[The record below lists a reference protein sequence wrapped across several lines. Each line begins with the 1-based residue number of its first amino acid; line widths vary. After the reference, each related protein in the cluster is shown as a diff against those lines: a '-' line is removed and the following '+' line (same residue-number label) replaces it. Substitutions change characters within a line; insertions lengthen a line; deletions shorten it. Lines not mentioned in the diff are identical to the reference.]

1 MINNNYSKEQFIKD
15 FPEFVSIFTAS
26 NNGIFDNMFA
36 TLIELGDRIF
46 DKTYYQEMSERC
58 LGYWLAHNMQLAISR
73 TKNINNSTNLNT
85 ENPDANVSQSIGSN
99 GQKIISDFQRE
110 YSQTPYGQ
118 ILYPIMKTIGKW
130 KIRGVY

>member
-36 TLIELGDRIF
+36 TLIELGDSIF

-58 LGYWLAHNMQLAISR
+58 LGYWIAHNMQLAISR

-118 ILYPIMKTIGKW
+118 ILYPIMKAIGKW